1 MGRGDYI
8 PVSLEGN
15 RGPGNHRG
23 RHAGRGNA
31 AIPEAPEVGYNQV
44 MSNISPAEKAPG
56 GLRERK
62 KAKSRAIIQQQAMRL
77 FTEKGYEA
85 TTVEQI
91 AEAAEVSPSTFFRYF
106 PTKEDVVLY
115 DSLDPVLL
123 EAMRTQPAELS
134 PIQAIRSTFRVIFS
148 QLPREEQEMMWQR
161 GNLIRSTP
169 ELRSRMLDD
178 LVRTIQTIG
187 EIVAARVGRPVDD
200 FAVRAFSGAVIGAA
214 MAAWLTT
221 PDIRPEE
228 TFQLMDDALAFMEAG
243 LPL

>member
-1 MGRGDYI
+1 
-8 PVSLEGN
+8 
-15 RGPGNHRG
+15 
-23 RHAGRGNA
+23 
-31 AIPEAPEVGYNQV
+31 
-44 MSNISPAEKAPG
+44 MSSIGPAEKAPG

-62 KAKSRAIIQQQAMRL
+62 KAKSRAAIQQQAMRL

-115 DSLDPVLL
+115 DSLDPILL

-134 PIQAIRSTFRVIFS
+134 PIQAIRATFRTIFS
-148 QLPREEQEMMWQR
+148 QLPAEEQEMMWQR
-161 GNLIRSTP
+161 GDLIRSTP

-178 LVRTIQTIG
+178 LTKTIQMIG
-187 EIVAARVGRPVDD
+187 EIVAARVGRPADD
-200 FAVRAFSGAVIGAA
+200 FSVRTFSGAVIGAA
-214 MAAWLTT
+214 MAAWLTSS
-221 PDIRPEE
+221 DLRSEKA
-228 TFQLMDDALAFMEAG
+228 FQFIDDALAFVEAG

>member
-1 MGRGDYI
+1 
-8 PVSLEGN
+8 
-15 RGPGNHRG
+15 
-23 RHAGRGNA
+23 
-31 AIPEAPEVGYNQV
+31 
-44 MSNISPAEKAPG
+44 MSNIAPAPKAPG

-62 KAKSRAIIQQQAMRL
+62 KAKSRAAIQHQAMRL
-77 FTEKGYEA
+77 FAEKGYDA

-115 DSLDPVLL
+115 DSVDPILL
-123 EAMRTQPAELS
+123 EALRTQPAELS
-134 PIQAIRSTFRVIFS
+134 PIQAIRSSFRTIFS
-148 QLPREEQEMMWQR
+148 QLPPEDQEMMWQR

-178 LVRTIQTIG
+178 MVNTIQIIG
-187 EIVAARVGRPVDD
+187 EIVASRVGRPADD
-200 FAVRAFSGAVIGAA
+200 FGVRTFSGAVIGAA

-221 PDIRPEE
+221 PDIRPQEA
-228 TFQLMDDALAFMEAG
+228 FQLLDDALALLEAG